1 MEKIG
6 KISNTTLFIL
16 AGATIYSSEL
26 LLNGIVTQKLEYDR
40 LVQILRCKLL
50 PLTRFQKFFFFS
62 CHIFFGPT
70 NGFWVFLFL
79 ISKSP
84 QHL

>member
-50 PLTRFQKFFFFS
+50 PLTRFQKFFFFPV
-62 CHIFFGPT
+62 IFSLVQQMAFG
-70 NGFWVFLFL
+70 FFSF
-79 ISKSP
+79 
-84 QHL
+84 